1 MHRLKY
7 LPLTE
12 KIKIIVWAEE
22 QDDVDTVEFFYN
34 HVSVAKI
41 IDSLKETKI
50 KYYRLHE
57 KNMMPPAGM
66 TLSDGTVFQ
75 YYDNLDEF
83 KKAVGMDV

>member
-1 MHRLKY
+1 MYRLKY

-34 HVSVAKI
+34 HVSIAKI
-41 IDSLKETKI
+41 IDLKETKI

-57 KNMMPPAGM
+57 KGLMPPAGM

-75 YYDNLDEF
+75 YYDDIEEF